1 MSERCFVG
9 VRFLATIVA
18 ASSLGFI
25 GVGVL
30 QLSGLLVRFIA
41 FVDEDHFIAVIRII
55 TASQEDDLLPLVFAH
70 CVEELEDVAS
80 ASVATT

>member
-1 MSERCFVG
+1 MSGRRFAG
-9 VRFLATIVA
+9 VCFLAIIVA
-18 ASSLGFI
+18 AASFGFI
-25 GVGVL
+25 GVGIL
-30 QLSGLLVRFIA
+30 QLLGLLVRFIA

>member
-1 MSERCFVG
+1 MSERCFAG
-9 VRFLATIVA
+9 VRFLTTIVA

-25 GVGVL
+25 CVGVL
-30 QLSGLLVRFIA
+30 QLSSLLVRFIA